1 MNIIFDLGGVV
12 VRWEPA
18 ALLARTFDDPA
29 VCKLVHAE
37 FIGHPDWLELDRGTL
52 APDDAVTRAA
62 RRTGLKTQLLADL
75 LEAVPPSL
83 VPIAETVELLYRLQ
97 AQGHALYCLSNMQPA
112 SIEFLE
118 RTQDFLEVFTGK
130 VISCRINLCKP
141 EAGIYAHLLETFQ
154 IDPVNSVFVDD
165 VEVNL
170 VAARRFG
177 LSTIRFENAAQCAGE
192 LQALGCL

>member
-1 MNIIFDLGGVV
+1 
-12 VRWEPA
+12 
-18 ALLARTFDDPA
+18 
-29 VCKLVHAE
+29 
-37 FIGHPDWLELDRGTL
+37 
-52 APDDAVTRAA
+52 
-62 RRTGLKTQLLADL
+62 
-75 LEAVPPSL
+75 
-83 VPIAETVELLYRLQ
+83 
-97 AQGHALYCLSNMQPA
+97 MQPA

-192 LQALGCL
+192 LQELGCL